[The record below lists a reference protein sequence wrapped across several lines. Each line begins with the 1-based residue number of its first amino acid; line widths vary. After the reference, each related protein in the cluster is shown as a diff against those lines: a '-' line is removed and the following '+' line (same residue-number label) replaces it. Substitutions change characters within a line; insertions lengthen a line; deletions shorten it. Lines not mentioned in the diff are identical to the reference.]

1 METGKVG
8 EAVYDGYSSCPL
20 FTGYGSVSPLFFTFP
35 DSTFAD
41 FPFQR
46 QLMLAEFG
54 YGGKPL
60 ETFGALTDQ
69 RVPRRPF
76 YHLAKDVFPYAYFKH
91 MVKGE
96 WFGPKGL
103 VPPVFPA

>member
-1 METGKVG
+1 
-8 EAVYDGYSSCPL
+8 
-20 FTGYGSVSPLFFTFP
+20 
-35 DSTFAD
+35 
-41 FPFQR
+41 
-46 QLMLAEFG
+46 MLAEFA
-54 YGGKPL
+54 YGGKPA
-60 ETFGALTDQ
+60 ETFGAIADQ
-69 RVPRRPF
+69 RIPRRPF

>member
-1 METGKVG
+1 MPSITQI
-8 EAVYDGYSSCPL
+8 SHPR
-20 FTGYGSVSPLFFTFP
+20 SPDLRVASRRPRLVLT
-35 DSTFAD
+35 
-41 FPFQR
+41 PFL
-46 QLMLAEFG
+46 QLMLAEFK
-54 YGGKPL
+54 YGGQPA
-60 ETFGALTDQ
+60 ETFGALADQ
-69 RVPRRPF
+69 RIPRRPF